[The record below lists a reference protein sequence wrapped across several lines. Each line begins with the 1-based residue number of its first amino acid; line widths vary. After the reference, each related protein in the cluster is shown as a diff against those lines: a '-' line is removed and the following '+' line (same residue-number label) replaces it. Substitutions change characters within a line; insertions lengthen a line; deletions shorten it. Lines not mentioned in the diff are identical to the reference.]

1 MRWRVKIT
9 MKAALT
15 GLILCLAAP
24 AQSAS
29 LEFLSSFI
37 WPETGANFGGFSAL
51 ELSADGTKFTT
62 VSDKGRFMTGTLSR
76 KSGQITNVTSG
87 PIRPL
92 HGQTGG
98 PLKRFDTDSEG
109 LAIGADGQYFV
120 SFEGNHRV
128 WRYDDPEGAA
138 NKTGHHEDFRK
149 FQNNSGLEALAIDA
163 NGVLYT
169 LPERSGELDRP
180 FPVYTYQNQQWET
193 RFSIPRRGEFL
204 PVGADFGPDGKF
216 YLLER
221 DFVWYKG
228 FASRVRRFDM
238 TPEGATNEETLLV
251 TPFGMHDNLEGIAAW
266 QDQSGRLRL
275 SMISDDNF
283 SYFQV
288 TEFVEYAVV
297 EDK

>member
-1 MRWRVKIT
+1 MR
-9 MKAALT
+9 AALA
-15 GLILCLAAP
+15 GLFLCLAWP

-29 LEFLSSFI
+29 LELLSSTI
-37 WPETGANFGGFSAL
+37 WPQTDINFGGFSAL
-51 ELSADGTKFTT
+51 ELSADGTEFTT
-62 VSDKGRFMTGTLSR
+62 VSDKGRFMTGRLSR
-76 KSGQITNVTSG
+76 KNGLITHVSPG
-87 PIRPL
+87 PIQPL

-98 PLKRFDTDSEG
+98 PLKKYDTDSEG
-109 LAIGADGQYFV
+109 LAIDANGQLFI

-128 WRYDDPEGAA
+128 WRYETPEGGAS
-138 NKTGHHEDFRK
+138 KTGHHEDFK
-149 FQNNSGLEALAIDA
+149 TFQNNSGLEALAIDA

-180 FPVYTYQNQQWET
+180 FPVYTYQDKVWDTQ
-193 RFSIPRRGEFL
+193 FSIPRRGAFL

-238 TPEGATNEETLLV
+238 TPEGAVNEQTLLV
-251 TPFGMHDNLEGIAAW
+251 TSFGTHDNLEGIAAW
-266 QDQSGRLRL
+266 RDQQGRVRL

-297 EDK
+297 EDP